1 MNAEAIDPGTV
12 TGKYT
17 YEGTDYPL
25 KHVYAIQPPGQVE
38 QLWVFA
44 TDREVPAAVAKDHSY
59 LAKMGDVGGR
69 CYGVTFLIDLTEPEL
84 KSVELAIYNSY
95 YIVGHDRASARTT
108 WQRLLVRDKRVAGK
122 LQYKVAESE
131 SEGARHHTFNPAW
144 SLDVEFSAPVYGA
157 SGKMRTLSGAQAQ
170 QSPQAEVFLAYDKAL
185 LTQGIDAAMDAARV
199 HMTAEKLAA
208 MKDNLKQL
216 GEAGFKEFQ
225 TQRRKITA
233 QDDAR
238 RRQIENVVVD
248 GDIAVLRLRAG
259 PNGQGVVSLSET
271 LGGWKI
277 AKRSKELSGGL
288 CPRCVGANVEG
299 RPTSALSAGLWVG
312 AFAGLLFWMYLDPS
326 SSEDPLTLQILEVLL
341 ALQIPMLCLVGIGT
355 LIYMGGFVFEKNLCK
370 DCGHKWR

>member
-1 MNAEAIDPGTV
+1 MNAEAIGPGTV

-122 LQYKVAESE
+122 LQYAVAGREGERSSE
-131 SEGARHHTFNPAW
+131 PAW

-299 RPTSALSAGLWVG
+299 RPTSALSTGVWVG
-312 AFAGLLFWMYLDPS
+312 ACAGLLFWMYLGPS
-326 SSEDPLTLQILEVLL
+326 SSEDPLTPQIFMDPLTLQIL
-341 ALQIPMLCLVGIGT
+341 MLCLVGIGT
-355 LIYMGGFVFEKNLCK
+355 LIQIVGFVFEKNLCK